1 MADGIVGREAELDAV
16 ERFLDALRAGPP
28 ALVIDGEAGI
38 GKTTVWLEG
47 VRSAESRFY
56 RVLQARPA
64 ESEAKLSYAAL
75 TDLIGDAFDEVH
87 TALPAPQERALAT
100 ALLRSEADEPADAR
114 TTATALVGVLTA
126 LAADTPLLVAV
137 DDVQWLDPAS
147 AQAPYLRPTCR
158 AKR

>member
-1 MADGIVGREAELDAV
+1 MAGGIVGREAELDAV

-47 VRSAESRFY
+47 VRSAESRSF
-56 RVLQARPA
+56 RLLQARPA
-64 ESEAKLSYAAL
+64 ESEATLSYAAL
-75 TDLIGDAFDEVH
+75 TDLIGDAFEVH

-100 ALLRSEADEPADAR
+100 ALLRSEVREPADAR